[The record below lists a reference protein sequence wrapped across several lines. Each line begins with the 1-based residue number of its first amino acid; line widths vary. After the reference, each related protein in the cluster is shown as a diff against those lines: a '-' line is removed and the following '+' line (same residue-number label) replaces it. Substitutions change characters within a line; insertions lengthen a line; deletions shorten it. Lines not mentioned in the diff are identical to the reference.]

1 MKKYKILLPGF
12 WMTVGALGIAA
23 VAAVFQF
30 SFQNFFFVTAT
41 SGIMYLLGAYI
52 EKQDGRKKPNSEIVK
67 YKLFLQSFAAGI
79 ICAAIGCFP
88 KTFIGICVLLY
99 AGGIFDTYAKKQRDK
114 YREHFVLIGFV
125 FGAALIMFW
134 LATYKNWTDLK
145 LRNENCGVFL
155 FL

>member
-23 VAAVFQF
+23 VAVVFQF

-41 SGIMYLLGAYI
+41 SFLMLTLGGYI
-52 EKQDGRKKPNSEIVK
+52 EKVSERKKPDWANVK
-67 YKLFLQSFAAGI
+67 YKMFIQSFAVGMLCSALGY
-79 ICAAIGCFP
+79 FP